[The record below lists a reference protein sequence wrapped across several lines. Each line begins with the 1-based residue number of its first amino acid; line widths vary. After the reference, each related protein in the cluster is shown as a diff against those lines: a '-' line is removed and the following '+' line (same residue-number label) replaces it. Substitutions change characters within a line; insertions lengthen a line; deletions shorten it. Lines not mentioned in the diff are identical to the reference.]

1 MMYLK
6 DSYLK
11 EFQTIVKEVNDKN
24 IILEDTIFYPESGGQ
39 ACDLGSIFNEKEE
52 FKVLSVKKDQGKIIH
67 VVDKEGLKINEKVKC
82 VINWERR
89 YKLMR
94 SHTAAHIL
102 SAIFQKETGALVTG
116 NQLTPEKIRIDFDL
130 ENPDREKLKKYIE
143 IINEVIKRDLDVS
156 VYELNR
162 DEVEKSN
169 MSKLAKGLPSSIKVL
184 RIVKIGDVDEQPD
197 AGTQVKNTSEIG
209 ELEFLDYETRGKNN
223 KRVYIKLKEKK

>member
-116 NQLTPEKIRIDFDL
+116 NQLTPEKIRIDFSLPSL
-130 ENPDREKLKKYIE
+130 EKEKMKEYLKKANQLIQQGLYVTSSE
-143 IINEVIKRDLDVS
+143 MKR
-156 VYELNR
+156 E
-162 DEVEKSN
+162 
-169 MSKLAKGLPSSIKVL
+169 
-184 RIVKIGDVDEQPD
+184 
-197 AGTQVKNTSEIG
+197 
-209 ELEFLDYETRGKNN
+209 
-223 KRVYIKLKEKK
+223 

>member
-143 IINEVIKRDLDVS
+143 IINEEIK
-156 VYELNR
+156 R
-162 DEVEKSN
+162 DEVEKSS

-209 ELEFLDYETRGKNN
+209 ELEFLDYETRKNN
-223 KRVYIKLKEKK
+223 KRVYIK